1 MRERVGVYWVC
12 RAAPCLDLVC
22 EALGV
27 WGCEDADLGRVAK
40 GFRQVV
46 QEGIDG
52 LSDTDWSEDSRAK
65 QRVATESVVENILGS
80 GNVSVHPG
88 QIRQLFKS
96 EGGDGAFV
104 TFSDPFE
111 REVVAVGIQWVWG

>member
-1 MRERVGVYWVC
+1 
-12 RAAPCLDLVC
+12 
-22 EALGV
+22 
-27 WGCEDADLGRVAK
+27 
-40 GFRQVV
+40 VV

-88 QIRQLFKS
+88 QIRQLFESK
-96 EGGDGAFV
+96 GGDGAFV

-111 REVVAVGIQWVWG
+111 REVVAVGIQWVWRREGVKARLGETPEECVSFEVKRSAFPISVRPALRPPNNV